1 MAILDVLSKPFE
13 PSEDVDESDFL
24 DWYTKNAKKTGLSL
38 EQDDPRHYYD
48 YRAAYEAGAEPTY
61 NKELGKWKWPSSFKH
76 DLHKDRYIVKDDASV
91 YDTKYEKPA
100 KLEDMIVQSFRR
112 KEYEE
117 DIFDKR

>member
-13 PSEDVDESDFL
+13 PSEDIDESNFS
-24 DWYTKNAKKTGLSL
+24 DWYSDISERADISSDP
-38 EQDDPRHYYD
+38 DDPRNYYD
-48 YRAAYEAGAEPTY
+48 YRAAYEAGAT
-61 NKELGKWKWPSSFKH
+61 LGRDKHLPSQFKH
-76 DLHKDRYIVKDDASV
+76 DLHPNRYIIDKELGV

-100 KLEDMIVQSFRR
+100 KFEDMIVQSFRR